1 MLSKNLEIAVFYT
14 CGVCNL
20 KCRYCQIDKSPILK
34 KIDEALAES
43 FKGDY
48 YFERVKKYF
57 PNKWQ
62 LHRVE
67 TWGGEPFLH
76 MDRIYPLLHQLIN
89 HYPYLKEFH
98 SSTNFSYPEW
108 LDQFLGLMNELGKYP
123 DRDFE
128 YHLQLS
134 VDGPRYLNDANRG
147 KGITDKCIE
156 NYLKL
161 LQAIKDNKIPSNV
174 FLIISIKATLDV
186 QNIRELNDKQK
197 LIEYFQF
204 FEQEFATPFKNIETE
219 QAMFRN
225 AHPNFAAPAP
235 ATVEDGK
242 IFAEICKKCREIEK
256 ENNVK
261 KYFDFYN
268 EITFFSNPMVQKNL
282 TYNYSHHFCGTGTS
296 MIGFLPDNMMSLCH
310 EGFTQFIEE
319 YKKVA
324 QLSDRGETATVSFDK
339 FLGEQK
345 SMLCADDSGCDIFM
359 DKMRLYEVPSTRAR
373 LINIV
378 NQIVALAMAGQIEE
392 YYLDHENALRA
403 AIFLQS
409 HGAYCIKNNYY
420 ETGSF
425 LTIPHGELKL
435 FLNGALQH
443 IQSKE
448 EMHIDEG
455 GFCNGECHGC
465 QFCC

>member
-1 MLSKNLEIAVFYT
+1 MLSKTLKTAIFYT

-34 KIDEALAES
+34 KIDDALAES

-57 PNKWQ
+57 PNRWQ
-62 LHRVE
+62 LERIE

-89 HYPYLKEFH
+89 HYPYLKELH

-123 DRDFE
+123 ERDFD

-147 KGITDKCIE
+147 EGVTDKCIE

-161 LQAIKDNKIPSNV
+161 LQAIKDKRIPSNV
-174 FLIISIKATLDV
+174 FLTISIKATLDIR
-186 QNIRELNDKQK
+186 NIYELNDKQK
-197 LIEYFQF
+197 IIEYFQF
-204 FEQEFATPFKNIETE
+204 FEQEFGNPFKGIN
-219 QAMFRN
+219 ANAVFRN
-225 AHPNFAAPAP
+225 AHPNFATPAP
-235 ATVEDGK
+235 ATAEDGK
-242 IFAEICKKCREIEK
+242 IFAEVCKKCREIEE
-256 ENNVK
+256 ENLTEH
-261 KYFDFYN
+261 YFDFYN
-268 EITFFSNPMVQKNL
+268 EITFFSNSLVQDKL
-282 TYNYSHHFCGTGTS
+282 TYNYSHHFCGTGTT

-324 QLSDRGETATVSFDK
+324 MESNRVETATVSFDK

-345 SMLCADDSGCDIFM
+345 TMLCADDDGCDVFM
-359 DKMRLYEVPSTRAR
+359 DRMRLYEVSSTRAR

-378 NQIVALAMAGQIEE
+378 SQIVVLAMSGQIEE
-392 YYLDHENALRA
+392 CYLDHENALKA

-409 HGAYCIKNNYY
+409 HGAYCLKNNHY

-425 LTIPHGELKL
+425 LTIPNGELKL
-435 FLNGALQH
+435 FLNGALQY

-448 EMHIDEG
+448 EMHIEKG

-465 QFCC
+465 QFYC